1 LSDEIEIPIGNHVFK
16 TYIIKVTDD
25 YKEVLT
31 FKSLKTGI
39 MKKKMGK
46 AIKTQKSIAYLFL
59 LCLLLFI
66 PSCTKEYSL
75 KVNILPA
82 GSGTISLLPGGGTY
96 EEGTEVTLTPVPE
109 SDYKFTVWSGADASY
124 LNNDKLVMSK
134 NMDITANFEM
144 KTLIR
149 LKTGSGL
156 NNGAQI
162 YFVALSKDVNYFD
175 LSVDEKFGYR
185 KTDADWY
192 IDGEL
197 IPFTTDYKEF
207 DLTTGE
213 YYFLLSATGVVVVT
227 TVTISSGKQTI
238 LISGSNGMINI
249 DVSESS
255 KSMHVEGKSSKT
267 ITYKR

>member
-1 LSDEIEIPIGNHVFK
+1 
-16 TYIIKVTDD
+16 
-25 YKEVLT
+25 
-31 FKSLKTGI
+31 
-39 MKKKMGK
+39 
-46 AIKTQKSIAYLFL
+46 
-59 LCLLLFI
+59 
-66 PSCTKEYSL
+66 
-75 KVNILPA
+75 
-82 GSGTISLLPGGGTY
+82 
-96 EEGTEVTLTPVPE
+96 
-109 SDYKFTVWSGADASY
+109 
-124 LNNDKLVMSK
+124 MSK

-162 YFVALSKDVNYFD
+162 FFVALSKDVNYFD
-175 LSVDEKFGYR
+175 LSADEKFGYR